1 MLRNLQTQTL
11 LCLLGLALAMPVWG
25 VGFSLSIDDMTS
37 PVFSVRKISAELD
50 VDMTRFEARIG
61 ELVLQGKTWRNVRLV
76 CPVVDWQKH
85 EVRCTRGTLFA
96 DGKVP
101 VSFRY
106 NTADKSLDLQL
117 NPAPKEIW
125 HVYASFGKPATQLK
139 LSVENGRAA
148 RLSPFISGDVP
159 KPTAGTLS
167 GTLAWD
173 GQRATVALHVAGVA
187 FSDASGLHAADK
199 LGGTLQAEAVQQTGR
214 WRWHGKLDWRQGEV
228 FWQPL
233 YFAKGGHQLQASGML
248 DERIY
253 KVEDAVL
260 SLADIGTAQLAG
272 SWDRKAGRLAD
283 FDLRGRD
290 LNLADLYAVLL
301 KPFLDKTA
309 LAQAQAGGRA
319 DLAWRYRNGMTEQF
333 DLHLRGASLQDDKHR
348 FALNGVDADIPWKFD
363 TPAQAEIRIA
373 SGSLYNLPLGAL
385 TIPLKMNGLSF
396 DIAQANMPLLDGKLS
411 IEDFHAEKQ
420 ADGWQWHF
428 GGGLTPVSMERF
440 TAALGMT
447 PMRGSLSGIIPRV
460 NYALQKLTVD
470 GALLFKVFNGTAVVK
485 GLSLTEPFGP
495 APRLA
500 ADIDMRRLDLDLLT
514 QTFSFGNMQGLID
527 VTVHGLELSSWK
539 PVVFDARVASSAG
552 DYPRKI
558 SQKAVQNIS
567 ALGGAGAAAAIQRS
581 FLSFFEQFG
590 YEKIGLSCKLLNGV
604 CTMDGVADAPQ
615 GYVIVQGGGIP
626 AISVIGYNR
635 HVSWQELLDRLA
647 RITQSNVKP
656 IIQ

>member
-1 MLRNLQTQTL
+1 MMHNFKAL
-11 LCLLGLALAMPVWG
+11 LCFLGLALAMPVWA

-37 PVFSVRKISAELD
+37 PALSIRKISAEMD

-61 ELVLQGKTWRNVRLV
+61 ELIFQNRTWRNVRLL

-85 EVRCTRGTLFA
+85 EVRCARGTLFV

-106 NTADKSLDLQL
+106 NTADKSFDLQL
-117 NPAPKEIW
+117 NPASKEIW
-125 HVYASFGKPATQLK
+125 HLSGQSGKPATRLK
-139 LSVENGRAA
+139 LSVENGQAA
-148 RLSPFISGDVP
+148 RLSTFIPGDAP
-159 KPTAGTLS
+159 KPSAGSLTGTLE
-167 GTLAWD
+167 WD
-173 GQRATVALHVAGVA
+173 GQRATVDLHMAGIA

-199 LGGTLQAEAVQQTGR
+199 FTGALQAEAAQQAGK
-214 WRWHGKLDWRQGEV
+214 WRWQARLDWRQGEA

-233 YFAKGGHQLQASGML
+233 YFAKGGHQLKASGTL
-248 DERIY
+248 DDSVF
-253 KVEDAVL
+253 KVEDAAL
-260 SLADIGTAQLAG
+260 SLAGIGTAQLSG
-272 SWDRKAGRLAD
+272 SWDRKAGRLGD

-309 LAQAQAGGRA
+309 LAQAQAAGRA
-319 DLAWRYRNGMTEQF
+319 DLAWRYRNGATEQF
-333 DLHLRGASLQDDKHR
+333 DLHLRGASLQDEKRR
-348 FALNGVDADIPWKFD
+348 FALNGLDADIPWKFD
-363 TPAQAEIRIA
+363 VPSQADIRIA

-385 TIPLKMNGLSF
+385 HIPLRMNGLVF
-396 DIAQANMPLLDGKLS
+396 DIAQVNMPLLDGKLS
-411 IEDFHAEKQ
+411 VEDFHAEKQ

-440 TAALGMT
+440 TVALGMT

-460 NYALQKLTVD
+460 SYAREKLTVD
-470 GALLFKVFNGTAVVK
+470 GALLFKIFNGTAVVK
-485 GLSLTEPFGP
+485 DLSLTEPFGP

-527 VTVHGLELSSWK
+527 VTVHGLELANWK

-581 FLSFFEQFG
+581 FLGFFEQFG
-590 YEKIGLSCKLLNGV
+590 YEKIGLSCKLVNSI

-626 AISVIGYNR
+626 AISVIGYNH

-656 IIQ
+656 IVQ